1 MQASSSVPMSLILI
15 KDEGILLFCF
25 GFPHENSVPSVIN
38 RCGIENESQDV
49 FTNQIYDWG
58 NSLYQIKGL
67 NQIS

>member
-1 MQASSSVPMSLILI
+1 MSQILI
-15 KDEGILLFCF
+15 KDQGILLFCF

-49 FTNQIYDWG
+49 FTNQICDWG
-58 NSLYQIKGL
+58 NSLCFARYQIKGL